1 MPSQRHSEKVSARYA
16 SEHELV
22 RDLPSHIHLTGI
34 LTCKGDLY
42 RTWCSSFSVYLSLLP
57 SAVHRN
63 TNDSQTA
70 KDVRADQDSLF
81 EIFER
86 LEAFFERLEIY
97 THAALDQKMA
107 ETVTKIMAEVLNIIG
122 IATKEMKVGRTSKCS
137 VQSSYPL
144 TEHHFQRNI

>member
-1 MPSQRHSEKVSARYA
+1 MLQDMNSCEIYP
-16 SEHELV
+16 
-22 RDLPSHIHLTGI
+22 HIYLTGI
-34 LTCKGDLY
+34 LTCKGDFY
-42 RTWCSSFSVYLSLLP
+42 RSWRPSLSVYSSYP
-57 SAVHRN
+57 RAAHPN

-70 KDVRADQDSLF
+70 KDVRADQDGLF

-97 THAALDQKMA
+97 TEAALDQKMA

-122 IATKEMKVGRTSKCS
+122 ITTKEMRQGRTSKSS
-137 VQSSYPL
+137 VKRSFPL